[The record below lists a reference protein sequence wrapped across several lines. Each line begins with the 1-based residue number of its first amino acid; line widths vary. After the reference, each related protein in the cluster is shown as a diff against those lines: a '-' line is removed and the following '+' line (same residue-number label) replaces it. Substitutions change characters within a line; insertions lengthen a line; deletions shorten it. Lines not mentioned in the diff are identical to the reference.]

1 MEQPAE
7 TPPAGTPATKVRR
20 PRLARPRL
28 ARLRKLRPL
37 PLAIRIF
44 CFLVGWLLVL
54 IGVVGLVLPGIQG
67 VLTIFIGAAVLSLV
81 SELVYE
87 RLRDLLSRWPS
98 LWRRIEGF
106 RLKLHRR
113 LRPRPGTKTPPSP

>member
-1 MEQPAE
+1 MEPASE
-7 TPPAGTPATKVRR
+7 TPPAAPPAAKGR
-20 PRLARPRL
+20 RPRL

-37 PLAIRIF
+37 PLAVRIV
-44 CFLVGWLLVL
+44 CFLLGWLLVL
-54 IGVVGLVLPGIQG
+54 IGVAGLVLPGIQG
-67 VLTIFIGAAVLSLV
+67 VFTIFIGAAVLSLV
-81 SELVYE
+81 SELIYE

-113 LRPRPGTKTPPSP
+113 LRPRNKTKTPPSP